1 MVDKIVSLRQSLIDN
16 ELIGISAFKFGSPD
30 EILFISGGPKS
41 HLSNSS
47 MICGPSNLRVLIRQ
61 PTRTVMP
68 PSNKHS
74 PIEGELKLNYQKLPF
89 TAELEEWRHGC
100 WYHSNSITAN
110 DLSDLFEQLK
120 VLTPNQE
127 FENEP
132 KEFNPNKPFWAG
144 SFAYDMVQWTQ
155 PISLQNLPKEGE
167 LLAVLWLV
175 DKYISQSK
183 NTDDFQVFSK
193 NADWK
198 EHVELVIEN
207 NPQKIDLPIQPANEF
222 NEVSS
227 LTDQQ
232 HEEMIEKIKLGI
244 SEGQVYQVNFGRFWS
259 GRLVESPQTIFNRLL
274 DSNPAPFSTLI
285 YADDLGFSLISSS
298 PESLLKSQNGEIY
311 TSPIKGTYKSSSD
324 PIEAERLREM
334 MSKDVKERS
343 EHRMLVDLMRN
354 DLSAVCEV
362 GSVNIERFDIETFS
376 NVQHLV
382 SHLKGR
388 LLDSENGMT
397 AFNSI
402 FPGGSITGCPR
413 TMVCAVIDQ
422 IENQSRSFW
431 TGSAGWFD
439 VHSGDGSWN
448 ILIRTIQAERKNN
461 KWFGKVG
468 SGGGITIKSDSNSE
482 VMETY
487 WKADALRIACG
498 WTASNQKQ
506 VGNNQ
511 LSIHPLE
518 IEFTNSIK
526 NNGLVQTFEQW
537 KENNNNESC
546 GVLLIDNLDS
556 FTLNIAHAM
565 AGLSHNVTVISG
577 RGKIADEM
585 STPSSL
591 FNLLQKLN
599 PSHIIIGPG
608 PGTPSDS
615 LLSKAVSL
623 HCLAGQ
629 IDCPVLGICLGHQS
643 LAAAEQGIVKKS
655 PNGAIH
661 GTPIICHHDGEGI
674 FADLESPQ
682 LFTRY
687 NSLTI
692 EIDSSKS
699 KMLITAKDENG
710 EIMALRHKE
719 LPIMSVQ
726 FHPESIGSPNGLK
739 LLENFLSINR
749 MLE

>member
-1 MVDKIVSLRQSLIDN
+1 MIDRIVALKQSLVDN
-16 ELIGISAFKFGSPD
+16 GLIGNSAYKFGSPD

-61 PTRTVMP
+61 PPRALISS
-68 PSNKHS
+68 SNKHS
-74 PIEGELKLNYQKLPF
+74 PIEGELKLSYGKLPF
-89 TAELEEWRHGC
+89 TAEVEEWRHGC
-100 WYHSNSITAN
+100 WYHCNSITAT
-110 DLSDLFEQLK
+110 DLSELFEQLK
-120 VLTPNQE
+120 GLTPEQE
-127 FENEP
+127 FENKP
-132 KEFNPNKPFWAG
+132 TEFNPNKSFWAG

-167 LLAVLWLV
+167 LLAVLWLI

-183 NTDDFQVFSK
+183 NTDDFQIFSK
-193 NADWK
+193 NDDWK
-198 EHVELVIEN
+198 NLVQSVIQN
-207 NPQKIDLPIQPANEF
+207 NPAKIELPIQPANVFDE
-222 NEVSS
+222 SCS
-227 LTDQQ
+227 LTDEQ
-232 HEEMIEKIKLGI
+232 HAEVIEEIKLGI

-259 GRLVESPQTIFNRLL
+259 GQLIESPQVIFNRLL
-274 DSNPAPFSTLI
+274 ASNPAPFSTMI
-285 YADDLGFSLISSS
+285 YAEDLGFSLISSS

-311 TSPIKGTYKSSSD
+311 TSPIKGTYESSRD
-324 PIEAERLREM
+324 PIEAEKLRDM

-354 DLSAVCEV
+354 DLSAVCQV
-362 GSVNIERFDIETFS
+362 GSVEIERFDIETYS

-413 TMVCAVIDQ
+413 TMVCAVIDE
-422 IENQSRSFW
+422 IEKQPRSFW

-439 VHSGDGSWN
+439 VHSGDGAWN
-448 ILIRTIQAERKNN
+448 ILIRTIQAERKNR

-468 SGGGITIKSDSNSE
+468 SGGGITIKSESKLE

-487 WKADALRIACG
+487 WKAFALRSACG
-498 WTASNQKQ
+498 WIDSNQQLMK
-506 VGNNQ
+506 NNE

-518 IEFTNSIK
+518 IEYTNSVK
-526 NNGLVQTFEQW
+526 TNRLVQTFEQW
-537 KENNNNESC
+537 KKGDSNDSC

-556 FTLNIAHAM
+556 FTLNIAHAI
-565 AGLSHNVTVISG
+565 AGLNHNVTVISG
-577 RGKIADEM
+577 RGEVADEL
-585 STPSSL
+585 SNPDALFSL
-591 FNLLQKLN
+591 LENLN

-615 LLSKAVSL
+615 LLSQVVSL
-623 HCLAGQ
+623 HSLAGQ
-629 IDCPVLGICLGHQS
+629 IKCPILGICLGHQS
-643 LAAAEQGIVKKS
+643 LAAADQGVVKKS

-661 GTPIICHHDGEGI
+661 GTPILCHHNGEGL
-674 FADLESPQ
+674 FAGLESPQ
-682 LFTRY
+682 QFTRY
-687 NSLTI
+687 NSLTV
-692 EIDSSKS
+692 EIDSSNS
-699 KMLITAKDENG
+699 EMLITAKDENG

-726 FHPESIGSPNGLK
+726 FHPESIGSPNGIK
-739 LLENFLSINR
+739 LLENFLTVNR